1 MPVCTSRPR
10 LRLVAA
16 LSLAALAALP
26 GCGGEE
32 ANGGSVPARPAEA
45 VADARPPD
53 IPAGIATRQV
63 RGKVNRGV
71 AARPARP
78 RRP

>member
-1 MPVCTSRPR
+1 MLVCTSRPR

-16 LSLAALAALP
+16 LSLAALVAFP

-32 ANGGSVPARPAEA
+32 TNGGAVPAKPVDESAE
-45 VADARPPD
+45 VRPPD

-63 RGKVNRGV
+63 RGKVNRRV
-71 AARPARP
+71 ASRPASPLRP
-78 RRP
+78 